1 MKILKFLPLILV
13 LTLYNSSSL
22 AETKKDCSQYTKDT
36 IMGTF
41 DKWRCEKGKGERKK
55 LELGKKLKNLFKRN

>member
-22 AETKKDCSQYTKDT
+22 AETKKDCSSIVADT
-36 IMGTF
+36 GVKMY
-41 DKWRCEKGKGERKK
+41 EKLKCKMDQDDSTGFKS
-55 LELGKKLKNLFKRN
+55 KLKNLFKKKN